1 MDDGYFS
8 KEHLNIIKEAMEDDV
23 AYSVVES
30 LLGKMHSIIE
40 EARAKGCDQYKCNL
54 LMRRLCLELSFQ
66 GFNRGAQ
73 HKARI
78 CLRRLYEGGGKTLH
92 LDTALSIMD
101 AVDSL
106 VLHEKGMRAWITLR
120 KSRPRETDR
129 RSKGK

>member
-1 MDDGYFS
+1 MT
-8 KEHLNIIKEAMEDDV
+8 V
-23 AYSVVES
+23 
-30 LLGKMHSIIE
+30 
-40 EARAKGCDQYKCNL
+40 
-54 LMRRLCLELSFQ
+54 RLRTGGRGRTLTLELSFQ

-120 KSRPRETDR
+120 KSRRRETDR